1 MSDIP
6 AEAVYNRRTPPPLY
20 VPKNLVLHKDTHQAH
35 IMIGSRGY
43 NAYEDK
49 RTALYLLMQFQ
60 CVSGMK
66 CRYHKNQNGQYD
78 KQQPY
83 LIFCFP
89 LNVALLELLWLG
101 YNVESNLTSYTDTG
115 TFCIY
120 FGCDPEDAELCTR
133 LVYKELKRLRDTRM
147 TSSQF
152 AAAKKQLI
160 GQIGVASDNNEN
172 NALGMAKTFLHYNK
186 YETAE
191 AVFRRI
197 GQLTPE
203 ILLEVANEMF
213 AEDYLSTLVYD

>member
-1 MSDIP
+1 M
-6 AEAVYNRRTPPPLY
+6 ALRERRG
-20 VPKNLVLHKDTHQAH
+20 LV
-35 IMIGSRGY
+35 
-43 NAYEDK
+43 
-49 RTALYLLMQFQ
+49 
-60 CVSGMK
+60 
-66 CRYHKNQNGQYD
+66 
-78 KQQPY
+78 
-83 LIFCFP
+83 
-89 LNVALLELLWLG
+89 

-120 FGCDPEDAELCTR
+120 FGCDPEDAALCTR

-147 TSSQF
+147 TSSQL

-186 YETAE
+186 YETAG

-197 GQLTPE
+197 EQLTPE

>member
-1 MSDIP
+1 MGFKMKSESGKDMSFVMYI
-6 AEAVYNRRTPPPLY
+6 E
-20 VPKNLVLHKDTHQAH
+20 DTENGKEGRLRSEYPQGIAH
-35 IMIGSRGY
+35 G
-43 NAYEDK
+43 E
-49 RTALYLLMQFQ
+49 F
-60 CVSGMK
+60 
-66 CRYHKNQNGQYD
+66 
-78 KQQPY
+78 
-83 LIFCFP
+83 
-89 LNVALLELLWLG
+89 
-101 YNVESNLTSYTDTG
+101 
-115 TFCIY
+115 
-120 FGCDPEDAELCTR
+120 CDPEDAELCTR

-147 TSSQF
+147 TSSQL

>member
-1 MSDIP
+1 MKSS
-6 AEAVYNRRTPPPLY
+6 ACHCMNRM
-20 VPKNLVLHKDTHQAH
+20 V
-35 IMIGSRGY
+35 
-43 NAYEDK
+43 
-49 RTALYLLMQFQ
+49 
-60 CVSGMK
+60 
-66 CRYHKNQNGQYD
+66 
-78 KQQPY
+78 
-83 LIFCFP
+83 
-89 LNVALLELLWLG
+89 NVALRERRGLV

-147 TSSQF
+147 TSSQL

>member
-1 MSDIP
+1 MRSF
-6 AEAVYNRRTPPPLY
+6 
-20 VPKNLVLHKDTHQAH
+20 VLAAFHND
-35 IMIGSRGY
+35 
-43 NAYEDK
+43 
-49 RTALYLLMQFQ
+49 
-60 CVSGMK
+60 
-66 CRYHKNQNGQYD
+66 
-78 KQQPY
+78 
-83 LIFCFP
+83 
-89 LNVALLELLWLG
+89 LNILG
-101 YNVESNLTSYTDTG
+101 A
-115 TFCIY
+115 I
-120 FGCDPEDAELCTR
+120 
-133 LVYKELKRLRDTRM
+133 
-147 TSSQF
+147 SQL